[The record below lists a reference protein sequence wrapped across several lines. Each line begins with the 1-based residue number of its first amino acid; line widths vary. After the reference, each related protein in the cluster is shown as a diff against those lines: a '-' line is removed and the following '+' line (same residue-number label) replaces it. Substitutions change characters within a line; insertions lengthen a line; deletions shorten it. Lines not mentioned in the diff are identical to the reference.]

1 MVKRSSMTPIEYIHH
16 CLWRDYG
23 TRSVDIRLRMDEQF
37 LQYLNSKEADSEVE
51 GFQYL
56 LNQLIY
62 PILALQDSMDL
73 EEVDLEIS
81 RKYVHRIWE
90 EMPVAIRKDV
100 MERSAEMTTKTEL
113 QTFLKMMESPLCGL

>member
-1 MVKRSSMTPIEYIHH
+1 MVKRSSMTPIECIHH

-37 LQYLNSKEADSEVE
+37 LQYLNREDADSEVE

-62 PILALQDSMDL
+62 PILALQDAMDL

-90 EMPVAIRKDV
+90 DMPVAIRKDV
-100 MERSAEMTTKTEL
+100 CSADGV
-113 QTFLKMMESPLCGL
+113 C